1 MMKRRI
7 FFALLLTPILFIIPK
22 KKSKTRIFGGGIHR
36 LTDFGNYAHIYPCN
50 ISANLGRT
58 EIWELGRQKPYYIY

>member
-1 MMKRRI
+1 MKRRN

-22 KKSKTRIFGGGIHR
+22 KKSKTRIFDGGIYR
-36 LTDFGNYAHIYPCN
+36 LYPCN

-58 EIWELGRQKPYYIY
+58 EILELGRQKPYYIY